1 MTTRISEIIHEWMGW
16 CPNANARPLQTATPV
31 ITAPPV
37 TINPAQPDGG
47 AGGPGRL
54 DRGVDLALGSLRIL
68 FGNGR
73 LLWFPVLSGI
83 VLAFS
88 FITTFGL
95 QYLSGTTPLTGS
107 GLVAGP
113 QTVLIAKG
121 SLVWLA
127 LAFATQ
133 WVTAFCIT
141 FLLAGLITCVSLLL
155 SGRTATL
162 GEGLSNAVN
171 HLWPLA
177 GWATVFAV
185 IGTIQSFA
193 MNLYPGNLFL
203 VFFLSL
209 LMIPLGILTIFVV
222 PVIILEGTGLAGAV
236 AGSLSIIRKTWGEI
250 LVCFFVYIVL
260 WFIVALV
267 TLIPVA
273 AIAFPSGNPALIS
286 LFAYVYML
294 VLMVMIMIYMAAD
307 GIFLTGLYTYAKTGR
322 VPGMFVGKQ
331 DVKAEV

>member
-1 MTTRISEIIHEWMGW
+1 MITRISEIIHEWMGW
-16 CPNANARPLQTATPV
+16 CPNANARPLRTATPV
-31 ITAPPV
+31 ITAPQSTV
-37 TINPAQPDGG
+37 NPAQPGGG

-68 FGNGR
+68 FGNAR

-88 FITTFGL
+88 VITTFGL
-95 QYLSGTTPLTGS
+95 QYLSGTTPFTGS
-107 GLVAGP
+107 GLITEP
-113 QTVLIAKG
+113 QVVLIAKG
-121 SLVWLA
+121 SLVWLS
-127 LAFATQ
+127 LTFATQ
-133 WVTAFCIT
+133 WVTTFAIT
-141 FLLAGLITCVSLLL
+141 LMLAGLITSVSYLF

-162 GEGLSNAVN
+162 REVLSNTVN
-171 HLWPLA
+171 HLRPLA
-177 GWATVFAV
+177 GWATVFAA
-185 IGTIQSFA
+185 IGTIQSIVL
-193 MNLYPGNLFL
+193 NLYPGNIFL

-286 LFAYVYML
+286 LFSYVYML
-294 VLMVMIMIYMAAD
+294 ALMVMIMIYMAAD
-307 GIFLTGLYTYAKTGR
+307 GIFLFGLYTYAKTGR

-331 DVKAEV
+331 DVNASV